1 MTLGTDRPTRAS
13 IGLQLG
19 ELVAWMR
26 AHPIRAVFMLLLAAG
41 TVGTLLNPQIEA
53 TPNRL
58 SIGDCI
64 YARTS
69 AAANTGPGAQPIG
82 NAAMVEAVVMS
93 GGAER
98 AACGLSHGHEVSLV
112 EELPQLA
119 SPQPGSGGASQ
130 SPDRDRM
137 RADLQRQCDE
147 AFRGFIGHDLAGSE
161 YVTFAAV
168 PTEAQ
173 YVAGSDRGIC
183 LVARADGQWMLTLAR
198 DSGQ

>member
-1 MTLGTDRPTRAS
+1 VTPPIDRQQPLSA
-13 IGLQLG
+13 GQQLG
-19 ELVAWMR
+19 ELVIWMR

-41 TVGTLLNPQIEA
+41 TIGTLLNPQIEA

-69 AAANTGPGAQPIG
+69 AATDSGPGARPVG
-82 NAAMVEAVVMS
+82 NPAEVEAVVMS

-112 EELPQLA
+112 VELPELA
-119 SPQPGSGGASQ
+119 SPQPGSSGAPEA
-130 SPDRDRM
+130 PDRDAM
-137 RADLQRQCDE
+137 RADLQGKCDA
-147 AFRGFIGHDLAGSE
+147 AFPGFVRHDLAGSE
-161 YVTFAAV
+161 YLTFAAV

-173 YVAGSDRGIC
+173 YLAGSDRGVC

>member
-1 MTLGTDRPTRAS
+1 MGE
-13 IGLQLG
+13 QLG
-19 ELVAWMR
+19 ELIVWMR
-26 AHPIRAVFMLLLAAG
+26 AHPIRGIFMLLLAAG
-41 TVGTLLNPQIEA
+41 TIGTLLNPQIEA

-69 AAANTGPGAQPIG
+69 AAVDSGPGSRPIG
-82 NAAMVEAVVMS
+82 DAPMVEDVVMS
-93 GGAER
+93 GAAER

-112 EELPQLA
+112 VQLPQLA
-119 SPQPGSGGASQ
+119 TPPPGASAAGTP
-130 SPDRDRM
+130 PDRAVV
-137 RADLQRQCDE
+137 RAGVQRQCDA
-147 AFRGFIGHDLAGSE
+147 AFRGFVGHDLAGST

-173 YVAGSDRGIC
+173 YLAGSDRGLC

>member
-1 MTLGTDRPTRAS
+1 VTLGTDRPTRAS

-19 ELVAWMR
+19 ELVVWMR
-26 AHPIRAVFMLLLAAG
+26 AHPIRSVFMLLLAAG

-69 AAANTGPGAQPIG
+69 AAADNGPGSRPIG
-82 NAAMVEAVVMS
+82 DAAMVEAVVMS

-112 EELPQLA
+112 VELPQLA
-119 SPQPGSGGASQ
+119 SPPPGQ
-130 SPDRDRM
+130 SAAPPPDRDVM
-137 RADLQRQCDE
+137 RADLQRQCDA

>member
-1 MTLGTDRPTRAS
+1 VTLGTDRPTRAS

-19 ELVAWMR
+19 ELVVWMR

-41 TVGTLLNPQIEA
+41 TVGTLLNPPIEA
-53 TPNRL
+53 TVNRL

-69 AAANTGPGAQPIG
+69 AAVDNGPGARPIG
-82 NAAMVEAVVMS
+82 DASMVEAVVMS

-112 EELPQLA
+112 VELPQLA
-119 SPQPGSGGASQ
+119 SPQPGSSDTAPP
-130 SPDRDRM
+130 PDRNRL
-137 RADLQRQCDE
+137 RADIQRPCDT
-147 AFRGFIGHDLAGSE
+147 AFRGFIGHDLAGSA

-173 YVAGSDRGIC
+173 YLAGSDRGVC

>member
-1 MTLGTDRPTRAS
+1 MGE
-13 IGLQLG
+13 QLG
-19 ELVAWMR
+19 ELVIWMR

-41 TVGTLLNPQIEA
+41 TIGTLLNPPIEA
-53 TPNRL
+53 TADRL

-69 AAANTGPGAQPIG
+69 AAVDSGPGARPIG
-82 NAAMVEAVVMS
+82 DATMVETVVMD
-93 GGAER
+93 GRAER

-112 EELPQLA
+112 VQLPQLA
-119 SPQPGSGGASQ
+119 SLPPGASAQ
-130 SPDRDRM
+130 SSPPDRDVV
-137 RADLQRQCDE
+137 RADVQRQCDS
-147 AFRGFIGHDLAGSE
+147 AFRGFIGHDLAGST

-168 PTEAQ
+168 PSAAQ
-173 YVAGSDRGIC
+173 YVAGSDRGVC

>member
-1 MTLGTDRPTRAS
+1 VSPGTDRPTRAS
-13 IGLQLG
+13 IGKQLG
-19 ELVAWMR
+19 ELVIWMR

-41 TVGTLLNPQIEA
+41 TIGTLLNPPIEA
-53 TPNRL
+53 TVDRL

-69 AAANTGPGAQPIG
+69 AAIDSGPGARPIG
-82 NAAMVEAVVMS
+82 DATMVEAVVMS

-112 EELPQLA
+112 VELPQLA
-119 SPQPGSGGASQ
+119 SPPPGASAATLP
-130 SPDRDRM
+130 PDRNVV
-137 RADLQRQCDE
+137 RADLQRQCDV
-147 AFRGFIGHDLAGSE
+147 AFRGFVGHDLAGST

-173 YVAGSDRGIC
+173 YVAGSDRGVC

>member
-1 MTLGTDRPTRAS
+1 MTPQTDRPTRAS
-13 IGLQLG
+13 LGQQLG
-19 ELVAWMR
+19 ELVVWIR
-26 AHPIRAVFMLLLAAG
+26 AHPIRGIFSLLLAAG
-41 TVGTLLNPQIEA
+41 TIGTLLNPQIEA

-69 AAANTGPGAQPIG
+69 AATGNGPGARPIG
-82 NAAMVEAVVMS
+82 DAAMVEAVVMS

-112 EELPQLA
+112 VELPQLA
-119 SPQPGSGGASQ
+119 TPDPGSGGVPQ
-130 SPDRDRM
+130 SPDRNLM
-137 RADLQRQCDE
+137 RADLQRQCDT
-147 AFRGFIGHDLAGSE
+147 AFRGFVGHDLAGSE
-161 YVTFAAV
+161 FVTFAAV

-173 YVAGSDRGIC
+173 FVAGSDRGVC